1 MRQHASLFNT
11 DHSQKWASDGKVTP
25 RLLCVLTM
33 IEGAAGLW
41 KVVSD
46 RGVHVLELNAGT
58 RIRLA
63 YKRQISLEDR
73 RAILDELKGVMRPCE
88 QLWRDDQLLEESLSQ
103 WLNLYIARCASASQ
117 QSE

>member
-1 MRQHASLFNT
+1 MRRHVSPL
-11 DHSQKWASDGKVTP
+11 DIEHGQKWTSEEKVTP

-46 RGVHVLELNAGT
+46 RGVHVLELNTGM

-63 YKRQISLEDR
+63 YKREISLEDR
-73 RAILDELKGVMRPCE
+73 RAILDELESAMRSCE
-88 QLWRDDQLLEESLSQ
+88 RLWRDDQLLEESLSR
-103 WLNLYIARCASASQ
+103 WLNLFTARRARAF
-117 QSE
+117 